1 MLVHCKRVYRALPL
15 TPQYVSFWVFFM
27 SYEVGERL
35 AFGITLILAVEVSKG
50 LVINLVPICGE
61 LLWVEIFLNLN
72 LLFCLLALFETCVVL
87 FLAFHTEAGLLPEW
101 VTALYAAAVHA
112 ALPPALARRIAPA
125 SPFDDPM
132 DDEARREPS
141 FGARFF
147 RRWNAQRSAGGS
159 PRGSPTPLRP
169 RSAGGGT
176 PTRIAAADWEPAG
189 GGGGGDSRRR
199 PDGGTLDAD
208 DFERLLTFEQLFFA
222 IDAEARGYIGLLEAN
237 AFLSYVAPHVDFA
250 ARKEAIA
257 RNNEDADD
265 RFVAPEFIA
274 LCFELLWDVP
284 LPQLAVGVATYQA
297 ARHVALH
304 KSNMRWK
311 RAATWVDRQA
321 RLWVPAAYTTLLVAI
336 FQVDLRDQYMYDAEP
351 QSMFEGWAPTVLIGA
366 GSVLAILAVPLI
378 IALLLA
384 SAAVLK
390 RVARQK
396 KLLAAPTEGALEK
409 RRQSSSSPARRVGKV
424 SLSPLGRRAGQRRK
438 AHEEPTEASLG
449 ITSEF

>member
-176 PTRIAAADWEPAG
+176 PTRTAAADWESAG
-189 GGGGGDSRRR
+189 GNNVLVESSGAWGEEPPKWS
-199 PDGGTLDAD
+199 P
-208 DFERLLTFEQLFFA
+208 
-222 IDAEARGYIGLLEAN
+222 
-237 AFLSYVAPHVDFA
+237 SSPA
-250 ARKEAIA
+250 AT
-257 RNNEDADD
+257 
-265 RFVAPEFIA
+265 PGSSG
-274 LCFELLWDVP
+274 
-284 LPQLAVGVATYQA
+284 GVAVT
-297 ARHVALH
+297 
-304 KSNMRWK
+304 
-311 RAATWVDRQA
+311 VD
-321 RLWVPAAYTTLLVAI
+321 V
-336 FQVDLRDQYMYDAEP
+336 
-351 QSMFEGWAPTVLIGA
+351 
-366 GSVLAILAVPLI
+366 
-378 IALLLA
+378 
-384 SAAVLK
+384 AAVLSSAAN
-390 RVARQK
+390 VA
-396 KLLAAPTEGALEK
+396 P
-409 RRQSSSSPARRVGKV
+409 
-424 SLSPLGRRAGQRRK
+424 
-438 AHEEPTEASLG
+438 
-449 ITSEF
+449 